1 VIEIHRL
8 VVVFENGAVERHQ
21 ADAVAARTV
30 RLLQRGPGTVTDP
43 LASRLAAAI
52 RREIQAECAGKD
64 WHFA

>member
-21 ADAVAARTV
+21 VDAVAVRTV
-30 RLLQRGPGTVTDP
+30 RLLQHGPGPVADP
-43 LASRLAAAI
+43 LAARLAEAI

-64 WHFA
+64 WHF